1 MRGERARAS
10 TPSAGLEAHRIATA
24 APVCSVSVPMPC
36 RAGRHTLCRGVRTMA
51 LCLSRTG
58 DGNNEAARAGDTYG
72 ARGDVSIRCAPR
84 DFAGEIGAVTVG
96 VLVTQ

>member
-1 MRGERARAS
+1 
-10 TPSAGLEAHRIATA
+10 
-24 APVCSVSVPMPC
+24 
-36 RAGRHTLCRGVRTMA
+36 MA